1 MDRLGA
7 ETPSSCAMLGRAVA
21 STVPS
26 SCSMNMAAPTIRAM
40 VRKWGLDAPEGGMVN
55 PFRPGPGAAQ
65 ERDFAAISCNFRGH
79 FAPGPARPQACKSK
93 YLAAQDAPVTEKL
106 TVWIFPL

>member
-7 ETPSSCAMLGRAVA
+7 ETPNSRAMLGSAVA

-40 VRKWGLDAPEGGMVN
+40 VRKWGLGAPDSGMTLPADYDQAV
-55 PFRPGPGAAQ
+55 AAHRRGELGEA
-65 ERDFAAISCNFRGH
+65 ERLYRRLLEAAPSSV
-79 FAPGPARPQACKSK
+79 AARHM
-93 YLAAQDAPVTEKL
+93 LGILRAQS
-106 TVWIFPL
+106 

>member
-7 ETPSSCAMLGRAVA
+7 DTPSSRAMLGRAVA

-40 VRKWGLDAPEGGMVN
+40 VRKWGLDAPEGGMV
-55 PFRPGPGAAQ
+55 RP
-65 ERDFAAISCNFRGH
+65 
-79 FAPGPARPQACKSK
+79 
-93 YLAAQDAPVTEKL
+93 V
-106 TVWIFPL
+106 